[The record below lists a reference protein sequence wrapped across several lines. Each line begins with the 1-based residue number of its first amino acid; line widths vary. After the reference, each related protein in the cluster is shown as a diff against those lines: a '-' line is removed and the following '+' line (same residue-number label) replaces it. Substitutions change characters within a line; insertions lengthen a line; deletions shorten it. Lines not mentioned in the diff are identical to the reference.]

1 MQYVY
6 IMFGNESDVYKR
18 DMLFIY
24 SYRSVLNYIHQ
35 VLALQ
40 LSIDLYWYIYIKR
53 GHSSCWHNHARAPLS
68 PLVLTAQDCSDMR
81 HGDDPGRKLY
91 GGATGVKCNA
101 EIQEVGLA
109 IQDFQSFSIANGST
123 YIYI

>member
-1 MQYVY
+1 
-6 IMFGNESDVYKR
+6 
-18 DMLFIY
+18 
-24 SYRSVLNYIHQ
+24 
-35 VLALQ
+35 
-40 LSIDLYWYIYIKR
+40 
-53 GHSSCWHNHARAPLS
+53 
-68 PLVLTAQDCSDMR
+68 MR

-123 YIYI
+123 YIYRAGIYIYDIKKTSDLYIAMRFCSSDLGCFSIL